1 MQVFLLKK
9 AIKLMTFL
17 RIFGARDE
25 NRTHTGLP
33 IRPSNVRVYQFRH
46 SRSLNNNRGELIQ
59 LQEYLLFFFR
69 FLVENAF
76 SSEIIKHQ
84 TDERFDTEGN
94 KICPKD
100 GETKET
106 DSVTSN

>member
-9 AIKLMTFL
+9 AINLMTFL

-46 SRSLNNNRGELIQ
+46 SRSLNNNMGELIQ

-69 FLVENAF
+69 FLVENVF
-76 SSEIIKHQ
+76 SGEIIKHQ
-84 TDERFDTEGN
+84 TDERFDAERN
-94 KICPKD
+94 KICPED
-100 GETKET
+100 GETKEAY
-106 DSVTSN
+106 SFTSN

>member
-1 MQVFLLKK
+1 MQVFLIKK

-46 SRSLNNNRGELIQ
+46 SRSLNNNMGELIQ
-59 LQEYLLFFFR
+59 MQEYLLFFFR
-69 FLVENAF
+69 FLVEDEF
-76 SSEIIKHQ
+76 SGEIIEHQ
-84 TDERFDTEGN
+84 TNQCFDTEGN
-94 KICPKD
+94 KICPED
-100 GETKET
+100 TEGKET
-106 DSVTSN
+106 NSVIFN